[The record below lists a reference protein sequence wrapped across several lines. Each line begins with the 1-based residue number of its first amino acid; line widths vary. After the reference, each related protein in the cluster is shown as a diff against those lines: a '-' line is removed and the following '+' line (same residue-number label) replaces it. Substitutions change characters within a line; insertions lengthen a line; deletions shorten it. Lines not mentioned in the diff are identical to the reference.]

1 MRIEAVFH
9 RPLRRSAAVLALA
22 GAGLAGMSAVLAG
35 ARHLGTARVVAFTAV
50 AVVST
55 AFAIAVLLAVRWVLW
70 LAAVVFGGQILAIVG
85 TVAELIV
92 GVDRGKAAD
101 LRALGFDPTLGVLI
115 NLAYSTIAAALFAWL
130 ASRYVRLRRTT

>member
-9 RPLRRSAAVLALA
+9 RPLRRSAAALALA
-22 GAGLAGMSAVLAG
+22 GAGLAALSAVLSI
-35 ARHLGTARVVAFTAV
+35 ARHLGTARIVAFTAV

-55 AFAIAVLLAVRWVLW
+55 AFAIAVLLAARWALW
-70 LAAVVFGGQILAIVG
+70 LAAVVFGGQTLAIAG

-115 NLAYSTIAAALFAWL
+115 NLAY
-130 ASRYVRLRRTT
+130 